1 MGIAVG
7 HSGSAPERPVAQGG
21 LFTRQASGLVR
32 ELGIPA
38 AVGISLASVAV
49 VNTFINFNAGLTDF
63 SKSDM
68 YLPLLAGAFIWL
80 VAMFAYRHLLEA
92 IPRAGGE
99 YVFLSRVVSPV
110 AGAMAGIGI
119 AVVFTYVLA
128 ANAHFAA
135 TFTPF
140 MLTALG
146 SAFSSASIANAAN
159 DVGTNLAVVLISCG
173 VMVIVALASLFS
185 LKRLAQIILAL
196 IVVQLLAFLCL
207 AVLLADHSHA
217 DFVSAFARYTHH
229 PGAYQALVSLGHSNG
244 VLYGTSF
251 AAMIAIIPFMVL
263 NYNGV
268 LYSYYVGGELRR
280 PGRTYLYAS
289 AISIGLLVIVWGG
302 VWALL
307 RHTAGL
313 HFMQAQAN
321 LGAGSPD
328 AYAKITSLS
337 AQAGGLGY
345 GLVLSGDPI
354 TKILFGVAVPVAEI
368 AVNLAFV
375 AVTTRV
381 LFALAFDR
389 LLPLS
394 VAKINERNHAPLV
407 AIAIVIVIGIAFC
420 ILTTYADLT
429 NIVALESLF
438 FALILLAGGV
448 AATFLASRRSDL
460 LLRPGATDLPRWLG
474 IPRVTWAG
482 GLTTVLAL
490 FTIVEV
496 LVHSSVYGKLS
507 AESIT
512 TLVIV
517 LGAGP
522 VIYLIASSMRRRRNQ
537 IDIGMSMRELPP
549 E

>member
-7 HSGSAPERPVAQGG
+7 HSGSAPEPVAKGG

-63 SKSDM
+63 TRSDM
-68 YLPLLAGAFIWL
+68 YLPLLAGAFIWF

-146 SAFSSASIANAAN
+146 SAFSSGSIANAAN
-159 DVGTNLAVVLISCG
+159 DVSTNLAVVLISCG

-185 LKRLAQIILAL
+185 LKRLAQIILSL

-229 PGAYQALVSLGHSNG
+229 PGAYQALISLGHSSG
-244 VLYGTSF
+244 LLYGTAF
-251 AAMIAIIPFMVL
+251 AAMIGIIPFMVL

-328 AYAKITSLS
+328 AYAKVTSLS

-394 VAKINERNHAPLV
+394 VAKVNDRNHAPVV
-407 AIAIVIVIGIAFC
+407 AIGIVIVIGIAFC

-460 LLRPGATDLPRWLG
+460 LMRPGATDLPRWLG
-474 IPRVTWAG
+474 VPRVTWAG
-482 GLTTVLAL
+482 GLTTALAL

-512 TLVIV
+512 TLAVV
-517 LGAGP
+517 LLAGP
-522 VIYLIASSMRRRRNQ
+522 VIYLIASSLRRRRNQ
-537 IDIGMSMRELPP
+537 IDISMSMRELPP

>member
-1 MGIAVG
+1 MSIASLRTTG
-7 HSGSAPERPVAQGG
+7 ATRADGG

-63 SKSDM
+63 SKSEM

-99 YVFLSRVVSPV
+99 YVYLSRIVSPV
-110 AGAMAGIGI
+110 AGSMAGIGI
-119 AVVFTYVLA
+119 AVVFTYVLS

-146 SAFSSASIANAAN
+146 SAFGSSAIANAAN
-159 DVGTNLAVVLISCG
+159 DVGTNLAIVLISCG
-173 VMVIVALASLFS
+173 VMVLVALASLFS
-185 LKRLAQIILAL
+185 LKRLAQIILGL
-196 IVVQLLAFLCL
+196 IIVQLLAFVVL
-207 AVLLADHSHA
+207 ALLLADHSHS
-217 DFVSAFARYTHH
+217 DFVAAFARFTHH
-229 PGAYQALVSLGHSNG
+229 PGAYQALISLGKSNG
-244 VLYGTSF
+244 IIYGAAF
-251 AAMIAIIPFMVL
+251 AAMIGIIPFMVL

-289 AISIGLLVIVWGG
+289 AISIGLLVIVWVG

-321 LGAGSPD
+321 LGANDPT
-328 AYAKITSLS
+328 AYAKITTLNP
-337 AQAGGLGY
+337 QAGGLGY
-345 GLVLSGDPI
+345 GLVLAGDPI
-354 TKILFGVAVPVAEI
+354 SKILFGVAVPVAEI

-389 LLPLS
+389 LLPVS
-394 VAKINERNHAPLV
+394 VAKVNERNHAPMV
-407 AIAIVIVIGIAFC
+407 AIGIVIVVGIGFC
-420 ILTTYADLT
+420 ILTTYANLS

-448 AATFLASRRSDL
+448 AATCLAHRRPDL
-460 LLRPGATDLPRWLG
+460 VLRPGERDVARWLG
-474 IPRVTWAG
+474 IPRISYVGA
-482 GLTTVLAL
+482 LTTMLAL
-490 FTIVEV
+490 FTVIEV
-496 LVHSSVYGKLS
+496 IIHSNVYGKFN
-507 AESIT
+507 AESVT
-512 TLVIV
+512 TLVVV
-517 LGAGP
+517 LAAGP
-522 VIYLIASSMRRRRNQ
+522 VIYLIANTLRRQRNQ
-537 IDIGMSMRELPP
+537 LDLSMAMRELPP

>member
-1 MGIAVG
+1 MSIAARRPD
-7 HSGSAPERPVAQGG
+7 GSAPADRG

-32 ELGIPA
+32 ELGVPA

-68 YLPLLAGAFIWL
+68 YLPLFAGAGIWL

-99 YVFLSRVVSPV
+99 YVFLSRIVSPV
-110 AGAMAGIGI
+110 AGSMAGIGI

-159 DVGTNLAVVLISCG
+159 DVGTNLAVVLISIG

-185 LKRLAQIILAL
+185 LKRLAQVILAL
-196 IVVQLLAFLCL
+196 IMVQLLAFVVL
-207 AVLLADHSHA
+207 ALLLADHSHA
-217 DFVSAFARYTHH
+217 DFMAAFARFTHH
-229 PGAYQALVSLGHSNG
+229 PGAYQALVSLGKSNG
-244 VLYGTSF
+244 LVYGTAF
-251 AAMIAIIPFMVL
+251 AAMIGIIPFMVL

-289 AISIGLLVIVWGG
+289 AISIGVLVVVWVG

-321 LGAGSPD
+321 LGAGSPT

-337 AQAGGLGY
+337 SQAGGLGY

-354 TKILFGVAVPVAEI
+354 SKILFGVAVPVAEI

-389 LLPLS
+389 LLPVS
-394 VAKINERNHAPLV
+394 VAKVNERNHAPMV
-407 AIAIVIVIGIAFC
+407 AIAIVVVVGIGFC
-420 ILTTYADLT
+420 ILTTYANLS

-448 AATFLASRRSDL
+448 AATFLAHRRPDL
-460 LLRPGATDLPRWLG
+460 VLRPGETDVARWLG
-474 IPRVTWAG
+474 IPRITWVG
-482 GLTTVLAL
+482 LLTTALAL
-490 FTIVEV
+490 FTIIEV
-496 LVHSSVYGKLS
+496 IIHSNVYGKFNTQS
-507 AESIT
+507 VT
-512 TLVIV
+512 TLVVV

-522 VIYLIASSMRRRRNQ
+522 VIYLIASTLRRRRNQ
-537 IDIGMSMRELPP
+537 LDLTMAMRELPP

>member
-1 MGIAVG
+1 MSTA
-7 HSGSAPERPVAQGG
+7 SATAEGTAQTRTG

-63 SKSDM
+63 SKAEM
-68 YLPLLAGAFIWL
+68 YLPLFAAAFIWF
-80 VAMFAYRHLLEA
+80 VAMFAYRHLLAA

-99 YVFLSRVVSPV
+99 YMYLSRIVSPV
-110 AGAMAGIGI
+110 IGSIAGIGI
-119 AVVFTYVLA
+119 SVVFIYVLA

-135 TFTPF
+135 TYTPF

-146 SAFSSASIANAAN
+146 SAFSSSSITNAAN
-159 DVGTNLAVVLISCG
+159 DVTTNLAVVLISCG
-173 VMVIVALASLFS
+173 VMVIVALASFFS
-185 LKRLAQIILAL
+185 LKRLAQIILGL
-196 IVVQLLAFLCL
+196 IGIQLLAFLVL
-207 AVLLADHSHA
+207 ALLLADHSHNA
-217 DFVSAFARYTHH
+217 FVAAFARYTHH
-229 PGAYQALVSLGHSNG
+229 PGAYQALISLGKSNG
-244 VLYGTSF
+244 IVYGTAF
-251 AAMIAIIPFMVL
+251 AAMIGIIPFMVL

-280 PGRTYLYAS
+280 PGRTYLWAS
-289 AISIGLLVIVWGG
+289 AISIGLLVLVWGA

-321 LGAGSPD
+321 LGASAPD
-328 AYAKITSLS
+328 SYAKITSLS

-345 GLVLSGDPI
+345 GLVLSGDPVS
-354 TKILFGVAVPVAEI
+354 KILFGVAVPVAEV

-389 LLPLS
+389 MLPVG
-394 VAKINERNHAPLV
+394 VAKVSERNHTPV
-407 AIAIVIVIGIAFC
+407 IAIGIALVISIGFC
-420 ILTTYADLT
+420 ILQVYANLS

-448 AATFLASRRSDL
+448 AATFLPLRRPEL
-460 LLRPGATDLPRWLG
+460 VTRAGAEGVEKWAGIPKITWIGGAT
-474 IPRVTWAG
+474 TA
-482 GLTTVLAL
+482 LAL
-490 FTIVEV
+490 FTVIEV
-496 LVHSSVYGKLS
+496 IIHSNVYGKFS
-507 AESIT
+507 AQSVT
-512 TLVIV
+512 TLIVV

-522 VIYLIASSMRRRRNQ
+522 VIYLIASTLRKRRDQLDLSMA
-537 IDIGMSMRELPP
+537 MRELPP

>member
-1 MGIAVG
+1 MGVAVPSSDG
-7 HSGSAPERPVAQGG
+7 PAAAEGGG
-21 LFTRQASGLVR
+21 LFTRKASGLVR
-32 ELGIPA
+32 ELGVPA

-63 SKSDM
+63 SKADM
-68 YLPLLAGAFIWL
+68 YLPLLAGAGIWL

-99 YVFLSRVVSPV
+99 YVFLSRIVSPV

-146 SAFSSASIANAAN
+146 SAFSSSAIANAAN

-173 VMVIVALASLFS
+173 VMVVVALASLVS

-196 IVVQLLAFLCL
+196 IVVQLLAFAAL
-207 AVLLADHSHA
+207 ALLLADHSHA
-217 DFVSAFARYTHH
+217 DFVNALARFTHH
-229 PGAYQALVSLGHSNG
+229 PGAYHALISLGSSNK
-244 VLYGTSF
+244 VVYGTAF
-251 AAMIAIIPFMVL
+251 AAMIGIIPFMVL

-280 PGRTYLYAS
+280 PGRTYLLAS
-289 AISIGLLVIVWGG
+289 GISIGVLVVVWLG

-321 LGAGSPD
+321 LGAGDPA

-389 LLPLS
+389 LLPVR
-394 VAKINERNHAPLV
+394 VAKVSERNHAPVV

-420 ILTTYADLT
+420 ILTTYANLS

-438 FALILLAGGV
+438 FALILLAGGI
-448 AATFLASRRSDL
+448 AATFLAHRRRDL
-460 LLRPGATDLPRWLG
+460 VLRPGESDVARWLG
-474 IPRVTWAG
+474 IPRMTWAG
-482 GLTTVLAL
+482 GLTTALAL
-490 FTIVEV
+490 FTIIEV
-496 LVHSSVYGKLS
+496 IVHSNVYGKFS
-507 AESIT
+507 AQSVT
-512 TLVIV
+512 TLVVV
-517 LGAGP
+517 LLAGP
-522 VIYLIASSMRRRRNQ
+522 VIYLIASSLRRRRNQ
-537 IDIGMSMRELPP
+537 IDLNMAMRELPP

>member
-7 HSGSAPERPVAQGG
+7 HSDSAPEPVAKGG

-68 YLPLLAGAFIWL
+68 WLPLLAGAFIWL

-185 LKRLAQIILAL
+185 LKRLAQVILAL

-244 VLYGTSF
+244 VLYGTAF

-280 PGRTYLYAS
+280 PGRTYLFAS

-345 GLVLSGDPI
+345 GLVLSGDPV

-394 VAKINERNHAPLV
+394 VAKINERNHAPVV
-407 AIAIVIVIGIAFC
+407 AIGIVIVVGIAFC

-474 IPRVTWAG
+474 VPRVTWAG
-482 GLTTVLAL
+482 GLTTALAL

-522 VIYLIASSMRRRRNQ
+522 VVYLIASALRRRRNQ

>member
-7 HSGSAPERPVAQGG
+7 HSGGEPEPVAKGG

-63 SKSDM
+63 TKSDM

-159 DVGTNLAVVLISCG
+159 NVSTNLAVVLISCG
-173 VMVIVALASLFS
+173 VMVIVGLASLFS

-229 PGAYQALVSLGHSNG
+229 PGAYQALISLGHSSG
-244 VLYGTSF
+244 LLYGTAF
-251 AAMIAIIPFMVL
+251 GAMIAIIPFMVL

-289 AISIGLLVIVWGG
+289 AISIGLLVVVWGG

-321 LGAGSPD
+321 LGAGSPA
-328 AYAKITSLS
+328 AYAKLTSLS

-394 VAKINERNHAPLV
+394 VAKVNERNHAPVV
-407 AIAIVIVIGIAFC
+407 AIGIVIVIGIAFC

-474 IPRVTWAG
+474 VPRVTWAG

-522 VIYLIASSMRRRRNQ
+522 VLYLIASSLRRRRNQ